1 MNQMYQKKNKFQET
15 VIRFSCEILVIII
28 SSSDDDKISSPVF
41 AVYGIINECAL
52 FFPHLLDCKPH
63 IVLRDLIWNV
73 TNSIG

>member
-52 FFPHLLDCKPH
+52 FFR
-63 IVLRDLIWNV
+63 IY
-73 TNSIG
+73 